1 MKDGVIVINKG
12 EGITSQGVVTRVK
25 RLFGAKKAGH
35 TGTLDPMAT
44 GVLPVMLGRA
54 SRASDFL
61 MDSKKHYIATL
72 RLGLE
77 TDTEDTTGTVV
88 AESDLIPSEKELFA
102 CAEKMV
108 GEIMQIP
115 PMYSAIKVG
124 GKKLMELARDGK
136 AVPREPR
143 KITVYSLTAERLS
156 EREYRLDI
164 ECSKGT
170 YIRTVC
176 ADIGRA
182 LGCGAAM
189 SSLMRVE
196 SAGFHISAAYTLDEL
211 ENMSENERES
221 LVIPTDRL
229 FDKYR
234 EIRLEPFFARLARHG
249 LEIYLKK
256 IGVSLSLG
264 EIVRM
269 SDDRGFFALG
279 EVREYENGMA
289 IKPIRW
295 FGEV

>member
-25 RLFGAKKAGH
+25 RLFSVKKAGH

-44 GVLPVMLGRA
+44 GVLPVMLGKA

-61 MDSKKHYIATL
+61 MESKKHYIATM
-72 RLGLE
+72 RLGIE
-77 TDTEDTTGTVV
+77 TDTEDITGTVLS
-88 AESDLIPSEKELFA
+88 ECEKIPSEDEVLLA
-102 CAEKMV
+102 AGRMV

-124 GKKLMELARDGK
+124 GKKLMDLARDGK
-136 AVPREPR
+136 TVEREPR
-143 KITVYSLTAERLS
+143 KITVYSLSAEKIS
-156 EREYRLDI
+156 DSEYRLDI

-189 SSLMRVE
+189 SSLMRAE
-196 SAGFHISAAYTLDEL
+196 SAGFCIENAYTLDEL
-211 ENMSENERES
+211 EKMSESDRWS

-229 FDKYR
+229 FDKY
-234 EIRLEPFFARLARHG
+234 EELTLDAFFARLARHG

-256 IGVSLSLG
+256 IKKSYPVGTIL
-264 EIVRM
+264 RM
-269 SDDRGFFALG
+269 CDSDGFFALG
-279 EVREYENGMA
+279 EVREYADGLA
-289 IKPIRW
+289 VKPIRW

>member
-25 RLFGAKKAGH
+25 RLFSVKKAGH

-61 MDSKKHYIATL
+61 MDSKKHYIAEMK
-72 RLGLE
+72 LGFE
-77 TDTEDTTGTVV
+77 TDTEDITGAVISTS
-88 AESDLIPSEKELFA
+88 EKIPSEDEVLLA
-102 CAEKMV
+102 AGRMV

-124 GKKLMELARDGK
+124 GKKLMDLARDGK
-136 AVPREPR
+136 TVEREPR
-143 KITVYSLTAERLS
+143 KITVYSLQAEKIS
-156 EREYRLDI
+156 DSEYRLDI

-182 LGCGAAM
+182 LGCGAVM
-189 SSLMRVE
+189 SSLTRAE
-196 SAGFHISAAYTLDEL
+196 SAGFCIENAYTLDEL
-211 ENMSENERES
+211 EKMSESDRWS

-229 FDKYR
+229 FDKY
-234 EIRLEPFFARLARHG
+234 EELTLDAFFARLARHG

-256 IGVSLSLG
+256 INKSYPVGTIL
-264 EIVRM
+264 RM
-269 SDDRGFFALG
+269 SDTDGFFALG
-279 EVREYENGMA
+279 EVREYADGLA
-289 IKPIRW
+289 VKPIRW

>member
-25 RLFGAKKAGH
+25 RLFSVKKAGH

-44 GVLPVMLGRA
+44 GVLPVMLGKA

-61 MDSKKHYIATL
+61 MDSKKHYIAKMK
-72 RLGLE
+72 LGIE
-77 TDTEDTTGTVV
+77 TDTEDITGTVISTS
-88 AESDLIPSEKELFA
+88 EKIPSEVEVLLA
-102 CAEKMV
+102 AGRMV
-108 GEIMQIP
+108 GEIMQTP

-124 GKKLMELARDGK
+124 GKKLMDLARDGK
-136 AVPREPR
+136 TVEREPR
-143 KITVYSLTAERLS
+143 KITVYALSAEKISDS
-156 EREYRLDI
+156 EYKLDI

-182 LGCGAAM
+182 LGCGATM
-189 SSLMRVE
+189 SSLMRAE
-196 SAGFHISAAYTLDEL
+196 SAGFCIENAYTLEEL
-211 ENMSENERES
+211 EKMSESDRWS

-229 FDKYR
+229 FDKY
-234 EIRLEPFFARLARHG
+234 EKLTLDAFFARLARHG

-256 IGVSLSLG
+256 INKSYPVGTIL
-264 EIVRM
+264 RM
-269 SDDRGFFALG
+269 CDDDGFFALG
-279 EVREYENGMA
+279 EVREYADGLA
-289 IKPIRW
+289 VKPIRW